1 MQVSYLYLSFYLQLF
16 LWETVISMIK
26 VNIEELL
33 KQNKRSKYQLCQ
45 RMNITSRN
53 LNRIIR
59 GETTSISFKYI
70 EEICILLNCTP
81 GDLLTITTNEKEKIV
96 L

>member
-1 MQVSYLYLSFYLQLF
+1 
-16 LWETVISMIK
+16 MIK

-33 KQNKRSKYQLCQ
+33 KQNKKSKYWLCQ
-45 RMNITSRN
+45 KMNITSRN

-70 EEICILLNCTP
+70 EEICLLLNCTP
-81 GDLLTITTNEKEKIV
+81 GDLLIIISSEEKIP